1 MVFVDF
7 NVILAVVTADPV
19 WQAWSE
25 EQLRP
30 APPSPGLHRPGV
42 DRAVTRLIHASINH
56 RASRP
61 PASASQLRRRSK
73 LTNRPPWCTARAS
86 R

>member
-7 NVILAVVTADPV
+7 NFNVILDVITTDPV

-25 EQLRP
+25 EQPRP
-30 APPSPGLHRPGV
+30 APLSPGLHRPGV
-42 DRAVTRLIHASINH
+42 DRALTRLIHASINH

-61 PASASQLRRRSK
+61 PTTASQLRRRSK
-73 LTNRPPWCTARAS
+73 LTSLPP
-86 R
+86 